1 MEHILAPSFL
11 YTPWGMAVF
20 IILDIAIFILIAAL
34 NYRWL
39 FKRLFDILFS
49 AVFLA
54 VFSVFFLIFL
64 AVGAI
69 YNKATNAYPSL
80 FERRYY
86 CGKKEKVISVLSF
99 TTERVQH
106 DENGKL
112 LPEEERA
119 TRFGKF
125 MKGCGLKYYPWL
137 LHVFTGRLSFVGP
150 VLMPL
155 SDALALPPEGKARFS
170 VRPGIVS
177 SLARYGGE
185 KLTYADM
192 LEEDAEYVSHINL
205 FRDIA
210 FFMTRFAQKIRGEKS
225 NNLGEAAHK
234 SYIEARKEEGTLTD
248 EEADAFVADAEAR
261 LRIKKEADSER
272 KLFEERNFYR

>member
-1 MEHILAPSFL
+1 
-11 YTPWGMAVF
+11 
-20 IILDIAIFILIAAL
+20 
-34 NYRWL
+34 
-39 FKRLFDILFS
+39 
-49 AVFLA
+49 
-54 VFSVFFLIFL
+54 
-64 AVGAI
+64 
-69 YNKATNAYPSL
+69 
-80 FERRYY
+80 
-86 CGKKEKVISVLSF
+86 
-99 TTERVQH
+99 
-106 DENGKL
+106 
-112 LPEEERA
+112 
-119 TRFGKF
+119 
-125 MKGCGLKYYPWL
+125 
-137 LHVFTGRLSFVGP
+137 
-150 VLMPL
+150 MPL
-155 SDALALPPEGKARFS
+155 SDAFALPPEGKVRFS